1 MATRAQFAEFK
12 FQQITEG
19 EVRILSLSGYL
30 GNAEFRE
37 VAGVLSRLLEQKH
50 HRVVLDLTTL
60 TFTTTISLARFLVCG
75 HEFRRHGG
83 EMKIAGLSPWLARLA
98 GMAGFAKKDF
108 EPDVATA
115 LQKLA
120 QAPQAKP
127 QSSRNRK

>member
-1 MATRAQFAEFK
+1 M
-12 FQQITEG
+12 
-19 EVRILSLSGYL
+19 SGYL

>member
-1 MATRAQFAEFK
+1 M
-12 FQQITEG
+12 
-19 EVRILSLSGYL
+19 

-37 VAGVLSRLLEQKH
+37 AAQVLTQLLELKH
-50 HRVVLDLTTL
+50 RQVVLDLTTL
-60 TFTTTISLARFLVCG
+60 TFTTTVSLARFLVCG
-75 HEFRRHGG
+75 REFRRHGG
-83 EMKIAGLSPWLARLA
+83 ELKLVGLSPELSRLA

-120 QAPQAKP
+120 RAPQAKP